1 MVRLITMMKLIV
13 IPALGLLVAHLR
25 NQVALLPSS
34 ISPCRKNPSSLIC
47 AGSARVTTCLQ
58 SLGLRSSFGVDH
70 KRHKHAG
77 KILVADLTTKTGQ
90 DLCWSWIMSPSCM
103 GVFCAPP
110 CGTCSRARGIP
121 IQLPNGL
128 KIAGPQPLRTDQQPD
143 GVMHMSYVNRQR
155 VSQANLLY
163 KFVTKVAL
171 FCIEMGMLVVIENP
185 RSSLYWKTSF
195 FAPLKRLHTF
205 TAHQACAYGSE
216 RPKWTA
222 LAHNTKALLQLCKCC
237 PGISKAH
244 KHKPWGM
251 VYGNDSERKF
261 STAEETAYPMPLAYA
276 IAYYLAQE
284 LISMGWRPPAIEFAS
299 PETMTYQYLRSI
311 VGQQPKASKVP
322 PLLSE
327 FAHVLPIA
335 SNHSPPVLPGQQ
347 LKATWNGAPT
357 GSRLLSRPPLRLKW
371 GNNSGDNNLDV
382 NSLRG
387 NNSVGDSEASA
398 DQFEPATFFFGVYRT
413 CDEFVKDAVRAG
425 HPIGKQTKLPAAL
438 QEAVE
443 FVSSNTMYEVA
454 KHRHDTLAF
463 WLERAKLLSAKETE
477 LHDNLHK
484 SLKRILEPKRLLLWK
499 EMLQFY
505 GYPDQE
511 VFEEVIHGT
520 RLAGAAPD
528 VPSFDP
534 CFKPAK
540 LTLKELEDTAKTSR
554 AALLATVRSTGDAEI
569 DETVFQKTLEELEC
583 GWLEGPIPFSDLP
596 DNAIV
601 SRRFGIRQTSGDTIK
616 IRLIDDFS
624 ASGVNDTVQVES
636 AAKLHTLDVAAALCM
651 ELLKVSG
658 DQQWLGK
665 TIDLSSAYRQLGIS
679 RESKWVPYTAVFDP
693 KTRRPAFFAMRA
705 LPFGA
710 SNSVYS
716 FLRVAHSLWWLGCK
730 ALRLIW
736 SNFFD
741 DFITLARSKEAE
753 LVAITAQQFFKL
765 LGWAVSLG
773 DKDRPF
779 DQTFKALGVEIDC
792 TRWTSG
798 VVSFANTS
806 KRVEELVT
814 TIDKILASGTMSS
827 QEALVL
833 RGRMQFAKAQIW
845 GRASK
850 LCLNAVTSHAYHGA
864 SSALDAH
871 TIDCLA
877 AFRECLKS
885 SRPREI
891 TPLWDVPFYLFTD
904 ASFNPEDKDWPC
916 GLGGVLVNNCG
927 QQISAFSVP
936 LLPTDLLMLGYP
948 EKSTVIFEAELL
960 ALIVALIVWRKVLRH
975 RPCVAYIDNNSTRDV
990 SISGTARTQPGRSLV
1005 AQLLEAEDVWGI
1017 LAWYTRVPSSSNIA
1031 DAPSRGKA
1039 DGIVTKLLPAEFVR
1053 LVVNKCLSKIE
1064 QPG

>member
-1 MVRLITMMKLIV
+1 MVQLITLVKLMV
-13 IPALGLLVAHLR
+13 TSALGLLVTRLLS
-25 NQVALLPSS
+25 QLALLLSS
-34 ISPCRKNPSSLIC
+34 
-47 AGSARVTTCLQ
+47 TCLQ

-70 KRHKHAG
+70 KRQRHAG

-121 IQLPNGL
+121 IQLSNGL

-143 GVMHMSYVNRQR
+143 GVTHMSYVNRQR
-155 VSQANLLY
+155 VSQANILY

-171 FCIEMGMLVVIENP
+171 FCIEVGMLVVIENP

-195 FAPLKRLHTF
+195 FAPLKRLLTF

-222 LAHNTKALLQLCKCC
+222 LAHNTRALLHLNKCC

-244 KHKPWGM
+244 RHKPWGM
-251 VYGNDSERKF
+251 VYSKDSGRKF
-261 STAEETAYPMPLAYA
+261 STSEETAYPMPLAYSM
-276 IAYYLAQE
+276 AYFIAQE
-284 LISMGWRPPAIEFAS
+284 LIAMGWKPPAIEFAS
-299 PETMTYQYLRSI
+299 PDTMNYQHLRAV
-311 VGQQPKASKVP
+311 VGQQPKASKIP

-335 SNHSPPVLPGQQ
+335 SSHSPPVSPGQQ
-347 LKATWNGAPT
+347 LKATWNGAPV
-357 GSRLLSRPPLRLKW
+357 GSRLLSRPPLRLKR
-371 GNNSGDNNLDV
+371 GNNLGDNNFGT
-382 NSLRG
+382 NSLG
-387 NNSVGDSEASA
+387 VNNSEGDSNASA
-398 DQFEPATFFFGVYRT
+398 DLVEPTTFFFGVYRT

-438 QEAVE
+438 QEAVD
-443 FVSSNTMYEVA
+443 FVSSNTIYEVA

-463 WLERAKLLSAKETE
+463 WLERAKSLSANETKVHDD
-477 LHDNLHK
+477 LHP

-511 VFEEVIHGT
+511 VFEEVTGGT
-520 RLAGAAPD
+520 RLAGAAPI
-528 VPSFDP
+528 VPSFEP

-540 LTLKELEDTAKTSR
+540 LTLQELEGTAKTSR

-583 GWLEGPIPFSDLP
+583 GWLEGPISFSDLP
-596 DNAIV
+596 DNAVV

-636 AAKLHTLDVAAALCM
+636 AARLHTLDVAAALCM

-658 DQQWLGK
+658 NQQWLGK

-679 RESKWVPYTAVFDP
+679 PESKWVSYIAVFDP
-693 KTRRPAFFAMRA
+693 KTRRPAFFALKA

-741 DFITLARSKEAE
+741 DFITLARSQEAE
-753 LVAITAQQFFKL
+753 LVEITAQQFFKL
-765 LGWAVSLG
+765 LGWAVSSG
-773 DKDRPF
+773 EKDQPF
-779 DQTFKALGVEIDC
+779 HQTFKALGVEIDC
-792 TRWTSG
+792 TKWTSG
-798 VVSFANTS
+798 IVSFANTS
-806 KRVEELVT
+806 KRVEELVA
-814 TIDKILASGTMSS
+814 TIDKILASGIMSS

-850 LCLNAVTSHAYHGA
+850 LCLNAVTSHAYHSMG
-864 SSALDAH
+864 SELDTH
-871 TIDCLA
+871 TFDCLI
-877 AFRECLKS
+877 AFRECLRT

-891 TPLWDVPFYLFTD
+891 TPLWDVPFFLFTD
-904 ASFNPEDKDWPC
+904 ASFNPEEEDWPC
-916 GLGGVLVNNCG
+916 GLGGVLVNSCG
-927 QQISAFSVP
+927 QQVSAFSLP
-936 LLPTDLLMLGYP
+936 LMPADLSVLGYP

-960 ALIVALIVWRKVLRH
+960 ALIVALIIWRKILRH

-1005 AQLLEAEDVWGI
+1005 SQLLEAEDVGGI

-1031 DAPSRGKA
+1031 DAPSRGKD
-1039 DGIVTKLLPAEFVR
+1039 DGIVTKLLPVELVR
-1053 LVVNKCLSKIE
+1053 LVVNKCLSKI
-1064 QPG
+1064 GKSG